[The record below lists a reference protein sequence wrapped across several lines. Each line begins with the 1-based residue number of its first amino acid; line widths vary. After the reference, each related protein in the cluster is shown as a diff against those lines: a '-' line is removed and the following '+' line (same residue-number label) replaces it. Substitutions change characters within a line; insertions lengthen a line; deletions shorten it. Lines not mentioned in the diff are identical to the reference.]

1 MAIIAKFA
9 VLPATACLLFAAS
22 DFEQGMAAFFRRD
35 FAAAETALRRSLI
48 RDPKRIEARLFLSR
62 TLIELDRIPEAIEHL
77 EKGASDAGDAES
89 RLQAGQILQEL
100 AARRLAVLRRTAPG
114 SAEVHELAGRR
125 LELEGRLADALA
137 EYQAAA
143 RKAPE
148 RAGIHYLIGNLL
160 WRQREMIPAETAL
173 RMELTRNPFHG
184 MANLRL
190 GQVLLRNDRP
200 QPSVAPLERAVESM
214 PETSPEGLLARRELG
229 KAFRKLERNAEALA
243 QWEPV
248 AKARRDDDQ
257 VHFLLGNLYR
267 DLGRAEE
274 ARREL
279 TRHREILEKRR
290 LSAAKP

>member
-1 MAIIAKFA
+1 MARFA
-9 VLPATACLLFAAS
+9 ALLGASYLLFAAS
-22 DFEQGMAAFFRRD
+22 DFERGIAAFLRRD

-48 RDPKRIEARLFLSR
+48 REPKRTEARLFLSR

-77 EKGASDAGDAES
+77 EKAASDAGDAES
-89 RLQAGQILQEL
+89 RFQAGRILQEL
-100 AARRLAVLRRTAPG
+100 AARRLADLRRTAPG

-125 LELEGRLADALA
+125 LELEGRVAEALA
-137 EYQAAA
+137 EYRAAV
-143 RKAPE
+143 RKEPE

-160 WRQREMIPAETAL
+160 WRQRELAGAETAL

-190 GQVLLRNDRP
+190 GQALLQSDRAE
-200 QPSVAPLERAVESM
+200 PSVAPLERAVESM
-214 PETSPEGLLARRELG
+214 PETSPEGMLARRELG
-229 KAFRKLERNAEALA
+229 KAFRKLGRDPEALA

-248 AKARRDDDQ
+248 AKAQPNDDQ
-257 VHFLLGNLYR
+257 VHFLLGSLYR

-274 ARREL
+274 AQREL
-279 TRHREILEKRR
+279 RRHREILEKRR